1 MTIRNAL
8 SLSILLVYA
17 AALPFSSVSNASE
30 QSKQTNPILAVID
43 FYPFGYW
50 SESIDSE
57 GKKAKGMVFD
67 IAEVIEKY
75 SGITI
80 DARLMS
86 TPRALRS
93 ASVGQNDLL
102 FSYKDDVMVPN
113 VTWLGN
119 VGCLVPLIVPRIDSG
134 ISTLNDL
141 NKDKSIG
148 FVRLGYFD
156 VSRKERL
163 HIKPVPLNDNFL
175 MVKMLIRKRIDAIV
189 INNAVLNAF
198 LSNPDIIE
206 DLPKQWSL
214 ELSNP
219 IPLTQFE
226 THISMSN
233 DSPFFHLVPQ
243 LKEAIIAARSD
254 QQFDRIFKKYG
265 SIRGGHC
272 YSQKEIDENIWLPH

>member
-1 MTIRNAL
+1 VTIRNAL
-8 SLSILLVYA
+8 SLCILLIYA
-17 AALPFSSVSNASE
+17 TTLPLSGVLNASE
-30 QSKQTNPILAVID
+30 RKDPILAVID
-43 FYPFGYW
+43 FYPFGYRSKSGV
-50 SESIDSE
+50 SEE
-57 GKKAKGMVFD
+57 NEAKGMAFD

-86 TPRALRS
+86 TPRAIRS

-102 FSYKDDVMVPN
+102 FSYKDDLMVPN

-119 VGCLVPLIVPRIDSG
+119 VGCLVPLIVPRIGSG
-134 ISTLNDL
+134 ITTLDDL
-141 NKDKSIG
+141 NKNKKIG

-156 VSRKERL
+156 VNRKERSR
-163 HIKPVPLNDNFL
+163 INPVPLNDNFL

-198 LSNPDIIE
+198 LSNPGIIE
-206 DLPKQWSL
+206 DLPKQWPL
-214 ELSNP
+214 DLSNP
-219 IPLTQFE
+219 IPLKQFE

-243 LKEAIIAARSD
+243 IKKAIIAARAD
-254 QQFDRIFKKYG
+254 QQFNRIFKNTAPLVVATATVKKKSTRTHG
-265 SIRGGHC
+265 
-272 YSQKEIDENIWLPH
+272 